1 MSVALSVPAGA
12 ARRARMMLLSS
23 TLATCLLGCVRQAPP
38 PQLAKLRIIA
48 EPDTTTVYVD
58 DRYAGSARVLAAKP
72 KQLSPGTKLV
82 TFKAPG
88 YFPHDVKLDL
98 PSGTTTVHMKLRKVP
113 L

>member
-1 MSVALSVPAGA
+1 MRSASGRRVSVSMLIASGVLAITLS
-12 ARRARMMLLSS
+12 
-23 TLATCLLGCVRQAPP
+23 GCVRQAPP
-38 PQLAKLRIIA
+38 PQLAKLRIVA

-58 DRYAGSARVLAAKP
+58 DRYVGSARVLATKP
-72 KQLSPGTKLV
+72 KALSPGVKLV

-88 YFPHDVKLDL
+88 YFPHDLRLDL